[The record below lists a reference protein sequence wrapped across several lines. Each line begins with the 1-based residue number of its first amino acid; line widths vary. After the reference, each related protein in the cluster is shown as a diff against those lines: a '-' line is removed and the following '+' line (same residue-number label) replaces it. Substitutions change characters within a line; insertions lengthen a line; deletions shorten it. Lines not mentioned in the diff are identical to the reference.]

1 MNPQCVA
8 HVQGCKGDDCSMEK
22 DPASW
27 DGFPGCD
34 ADANAA
40 GAPPP
45 PGAPPS
51 PGWQLCPALGF
62 GQLMSMLPNSTA
74 GLQWSDKWQQNYFN
88 VPPGIYP
95 NKRTNAS
102 GVSATIWIDTA
113 KSLAPKYK
121 WAIEKCGGFGICKP
135 HANARA
141 AWAHGLSSNVA
152 CRDGGHGGRGGRQGQ
167 RRRGGQG
174 YVGRNSLAVRRRDV
188 TMCERVRRAV
198 KLTTRHDVDSVKS
211 TLFCA
216 F

>member
-1 MNPQCVA
+1 
-8 HVQGCKGDDCSMEK
+8 MEK
-22 DPASW
+22 DPSSW

-45 PGAPPS
+45 PGTPPS

-62 GQLMSMLPNSTA
+62 GQLMAMLPNSTA

-121 WAIEKCGGFGICKP
+121 WAIEKCGGFGVCKP
-135 HANARA
+135 R
-141 AWAHGLSSNVA
+141 
-152 CRDGGHGGRGGRQGQ
+152 
-167 RRRGGQG
+167 
-174 YVGRNSLAVRRRDV
+174 
-188 TMCERVRRAV
+188 E
-198 KLTTRHDVDSVKS
+198 
-211 TLFCA
+211 
-216 F
+216 

>member
-1 MNPQCVA
+1 
-8 HVQGCKGDDCSMEK
+8 MEK
-22 DPASW
+22 DPSSW

-45 PGAPPS
+45 PGTPPS

-62 GQLMSMLPNSTA
+62 GQLMSMLPNSTG

-121 WAIEKCGGFGICKP
+121 WAIENCGGFGICKP
-135 HANARA
+135 RVNARA
-141 AWAHGLSSNVA
+141 ACAHGLSSNVA

-167 RRRGGQG
+167 WRRSGQG
-174 YVGRNSLAVRRRDV
+174 DVGSNSFAVRRRHV
-188 TMCERVRRAV
+188 SM
-198 KLTTRHDVDSVKS
+198 
-211 TLFCA
+211 
-216 F
+216 